1 MSAAPP
7 LAFPLVMGL
16 AVLLLVGYL
25 LRAFFV
31 SYNLPGPVGVLLSGW
46 LCGKLGLMQTE
57 ILEGRDHFQ
66 ECAFFLVLLTAGF
79 EISHNTPTIRHVILG
94 IVPCFCEFVGISI
107 WACFMEELS
116 CIEACVT
123 GAVLCGLADG
133 IVIPKMIEME
143 DQISSGKELTRL
155 VLTTAPLEASFV
167 LTLFGLLSGF
177 AEVSKSNSAD
187 PATIIGA
194 NVVRLIA
201 TVVTGFALGKVT
213 GQVVQKRNACL
224 AQSAVLLVWSP
235 QQSNR
240 SFGFTCRI
248 EETYLFILAVA
259 LAGFGLGLPKETG
272 GTPLVP
278 MGFAPGSLFQPELL
292 VIVLGCSFSQANQTG
307 HHADS
312 TNLAAV
318 VGGVWVFGQIFL
330 FSMIGSKIDVTVFGQ
345 ATRVLPMLAIG
356 LVCRFCGISLAI
368 LVCHWPEH
376 FGSSPGT
383 GKTGL
388 QPVFHAHK
396 KMLLFLFLSS
406 LPRASLQGALGFVPK
421 NERFF
426 HSDVLAPNRFK
437 VRSLIADSS
446 RLYIILMSVAGS
458 MLLHFFGAKLLQD
471 EWEDV
476 ALDPESGK
484 EQPLQRALEMH
495 AGSPGSQSS
504 FARRLST
511 SRSGFM
517 PVAEETQLISEDPEP
532 GRILFSHRRFGTG
545 TCSSPLF
552 VEEDEEGLRAIERLA
567 EMYGSL
573 ARRHSQRLYQT
584 FGLPERV
591 NPQFSAWQKSS
602 TTSEAVMQKESMMA
616 LHPRF

>member
-25 LRAFFV
+25 LRALFV
-31 SYNLPGPVGVLLSGW
+31 SFNLPGPVGVLLSGW

-79 EISHNTPTIRHVILG
+79 EISHNTPKTRHVILG

-116 CIEACVT
+116 RIEACVT

-143 DQISSGKELTRL
+143 DQIPSGKAELTRL

-177 AEVSKSNSAD
+177 AEVSKSPSAD

-194 NVVRLIA
+194 NVIRLIA
-201 TVVTGFALGKVT
+201 TVVMGFALGKVT
-213 GQVVQKRNACL
+213 GQMVQKRHA
-224 AQSAVLLVWSP
+224 
-235 QQSNR
+235 
-240 SFGFTCRI
+240 SFGFTGRI

-292 VIVLGCSFSQANQTG
+292 VIVLGCSFSQANLTG
-307 HHADS
+307 HREN
-312 TNLAAV
+312 NLDAV

-330 FSMIGSKIDVTVFGQ
+330 FSMIGSKIDVTVFVQ
-345 ATRVLPMLAIG
+345 ATRVLPMLVIG
-356 LVCRFCGISLAI
+356 LACRFCGISLAI
-368 LVCHWPEH
+368 LVCHWLEH
-376 FGSSPGT
+376 FGSS

-388 QPVFHAHK
+388 QPVFHTHK

-406 LPRASLQGALGFVPK
+406 LPRASLQGALGFVPQ

-426 HSDVLAPNRFK
+426 HSDTLAPNRFK

-446 RLYIILMSVAGS
+446 RLYIIVMSVAGS
-458 MLLHFFGAKLLQD
+458 MLLHFFGAKLLQE
-471 EWEDV
+471 EWEEV
-476 ALDPESGK
+476 ALDPGSGK
-484 EQPLQRALEMH
+484 EEPLHRSLEMH
-495 AGSPGSQSS
+495 AGSPGLQPEKSGNPPAADIPVQRVESTRTASS
-504 FARRLST
+504 WARRLST

-517 PVAEETQLISEDPEP
+517 PVAEDTQLITEDPEP
-532 GRILFSHRRFGTG
+532 GRSTTGLRRLGTG
-545 TCSSPLF
+545 TCSPPLF

-567 EMYGSL
+567 EMFGQDP
-573 ARRHSQRLYQT
+573 HIFSQRLYET
-584 FGLPERV
+584 FGLPDRV
-591 NPQFSAWQKSS
+591 NPEFSAWQKSM
-602 TTSEAVMQKESMMA
+602 TMSEAVMQKESLMA
-616 LHPRF
+616 LNRF